1 MNNKEIITPEFKLFR
16 APNPNGGEPVL
27 IIGMLGVEEDDQ
39 HMIQSYLRKKEY
51 SLLIDKQVMMLSFF
65 DEVYVFDFTER
76 NVDLPDNGFT
86 VVFDFVN
93 NKGSF
98 DNTVKTLVNVMK

>member
-16 APNPNGGEPVL
+16 APNPNGGEPIL
-27 IIGMLGVEEDDQ
+27 IIGMLNIEEDDR
-39 HMIQSYLRKKEY
+39 HMIESYLRKKEY
-51 SLLIDKQVMMLSFF
+51 SLRITDQVMMLSFF
-65 DEVYVFDFTER
+65 DEAYIFDFNER

-93 NKGSF
+93 EKGSF
-98 DNTVKTLVNVMK
+98 NNNVKTLIEVIK

>member
-27 IIGMLGVEEDDQ
+27 IIGMSGVEEDDQ

-51 SLLIDKQVMMLSFF
+51 SLLINNQVLMLSFF
-65 DEVYVFDFTER
+65 DEVYVFDFTEC
-76 NVDLPDNGFT
+76 NVDLPEKDFT
-86 VVFDFVN
+86 VVFDFIN

-98 DNTVKTLVNVMK
+98 DNTIKTLVEVIK